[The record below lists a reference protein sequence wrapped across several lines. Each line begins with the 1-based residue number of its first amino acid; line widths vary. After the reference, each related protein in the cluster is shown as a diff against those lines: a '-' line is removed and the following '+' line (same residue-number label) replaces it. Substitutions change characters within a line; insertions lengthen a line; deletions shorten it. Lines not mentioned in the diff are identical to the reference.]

1 MLRVKRPAYDPYVL
15 FHYLDSEKGRIS
27 LEQIQSGTTIRIL
40 NNTNLMALRVPL
52 YEIEKMQK
60 IGSRLKEKREIF
72 LKKQRSLIEN
82 YDTERKI
89 LLDLLKEER

>member
-1 MLRVKRPAYDPYVL
+1 
-15 FHYLDSEKGRIS
+15 
-27 LEQIQSGTTIRIL
+27 
-40 NNTNLMALRVPL
+40 
-52 YEIEKMQK
+52 MQK
-60 IGSRLKEKREIF
+60 IGSQLKEKREIF

>member
-1 MLRVKRPAYDPYVL
+1 
-15 FHYLDSEKGRIS
+15 
-27 LEQIQSGTTIRIL
+27 
-40 NNTNLMALRVPL
+40 MALRVPL